1 MVEGYSEEEEGGE
14 EGEEGEGEEGEE
26 GERRTNESGVRVE
39 PLDDAK
45 DANIQRLKVCGGLI
59 RTLA

>member
-14 EGEEGEGEEGEE
+14 EGEEGEGEE